1 MNIKKLNEHIKH
13 IFNII
18 CSIYKEHSKI
28 FINVSAALFA
38 VVLCTLLF
46 DIDYAVS
53 DGEKIITY
61 VKSKSDLNNIID
73 SINNAYMPYTNYD
86 DIITKKPQLSMQLV
100 LFNTKCDTKALKEY
114 LLKDADGLIKAY
126 TINIDGVP
134 MYAFTKKKDA
144 KNTYESF
151 INQYTDGSCD
161 YSVKE
166 KVEILYEYAPRGM
179 LSTVNSALDS
189 LNQNGAV
196 SVCTSKVVTI
206 EEDVPFETEQ
216 KDDENSYKGHSYI
229 YQKGENGHKIT
240 TQTVNYVNGKK
251 VSYKVTGEEYTKQP
265 EKQIVMNGTMEI
277 SKNGTGR
284 FLRPISGVITSRY
297 GTRNMRA
304 HKGVDIAGN
313 HGDDI
318 FAADT
323 GVVTYSGWC
332 EGYGNLI
339 IIDHQNGYVTY
350 YGHCSKLYANVGDS
364 VLKGDVI
371 ATVGSTGRST
381 GPHLHFEVR
390 LNGED
395 YDPLKFIDE

>member
-1 MNIKKLNEHIKH
+1 
-13 IFNII
+13 
-18 CSIYKEHSKI
+18 
-28 FINVSAALFA
+28 
-38 VVLCTLLF
+38 
-46 DIDYAVS
+46 
-53 DGEKIITY
+53 
-61 VKSKSDLNNIID
+61 
-73 SINNAYMPYTNYD
+73 
-86 DIITKKPQLSMQLV
+86 
-100 LFNTKCDTKALKEY
+100 
-114 LLKDADGLIKAY
+114 
-126 TINIDGVP
+126 
-134 MYAFTKKKDA
+134 
-144 KNTYESF
+144 
-151 INQYTDGSCD
+151 
-161 YSVKE
+161 
-166 KVEILYEYAPRGM
+166 
-179 LSTVNSALDS
+179 
-189 LNQNGAV
+189 
-196 SVCTSKVVTI
+196 
-206 EEDVPFETEQ
+206 
-216 KDDENSYKGHSYI
+216 
-229 YQKGENGHKIT
+229 
-240 TQTVNYVNGKK
+240 
-251 VSYKVTGEEYTKQP
+251 
-265 EKQIVMNGTMEI
+265 MNGTMEI